1 MKLSID
7 MSRAGGPATGLI
19 PCIPATTQPGGG
31 IPLKTP
37 GGRAPARPSCRPGPI
52 CDRNP
57 IPSCPGSADA
67 TPGRIRHTIAGQRE
81 SHTIRPPP
89 VDRGHA
95 QLAVLVVVAGVP
107 NQHVWRRDRRTCTF
121 LDCRADAVAQRG
133 FTSDREAHQEE
144 GRCGNPRRAEERLQA
159 SAHRAA
165 PGGWI
170 PHRQVVK
177 IYHPALHHA

>member
-31 IPLKTP
+31 IPLKTH

-67 TPGRIRHTIAGQRE
+67 TPGRCIPPEYPSAMGFGVLEPGTPPGHRRPDRQGTDDDAGKDGD
-81 SHTIRPPP
+81 P
-89 VDRGHA
+89 
-95 QLAVLVVVAGVP
+95 AG
-107 NQHVWRRDRRTCTF
+107 
-121 LDCRADAVAQRG
+121 
-133 FTSDREAHQEE
+133 
-144 GRCGNPRRAEERLQA
+144 
-159 SAHRAA
+159 
-165 PGGWI
+165 
-170 PHRQVVK
+170 
-177 IYHPALHHA
+177 